1 MAYVGN
7 TEAPGGCV
15 FCDAVASSDD
25 RGRLVLTRGER
36 AFLIVNAYPYASGHV
51 MAVLNRHV
59 ASVEDA
65 SLAELADAMALVQAA
80 TRAIRHAYRP
90 QGFNIGV
97 NQGAVA
103 GAGIDG
109 HLHVHVVPRWAG
121 DTNFMTV
128 LGDVKVLPE
137 TLESTYDRLRAA
149 LTA

>member
-1 MAYVGN
+1 MAYVGS
-7 TEAPGGCV
+7 TQAPGSCV

-25 RGRLVLTRGER
+25 RRWLVLTRGR
-36 AFLIVNAYPYASGHV
+36 LAFLIANAYPYAAGHV

-59 ASVEDA
+59 ASVEEA
-65 SLAELADAMALVQAA
+65 SLDELAEVMALVQVA
-80 TRAIRHAYRP
+80 TRALRREYRSH
-90 QGFNIGV
+90 GFNIGV

-109 HLHVHVVPRWAG
+109 HLHIHVVPRWAG

-137 TLESTYDRLRAA
+137 SLEATYDRLRAA

>member
-1 MAYVGN
+1 
-7 TEAPGGCV
+7 
-15 FCDAVASSDD
+15 
-25 RGRLVLTRGER
+25 
-36 AFLIVNAYPYASGHV
+36 
-51 MAVLNRHV
+51 
-59 ASVEDA
+59 
-65 SLAELADAMALVQAA
+65 MALVQAA